1 MSALLSLEHIVKRHE
16 IGRSSRLVLDDVS
29 FSLDPRELVAVWGMP
44 RSGRSTLLRIAAGI
58 EPPDAGRVRF
68 EGRELGRSFPGGHDA
83 LGRGIGYCSS
93 RLRDREGRRVL
104 EELTI
109 GLLARG
115 LPHAAASTRARAAL
129 ERVGAPD
136 HAEHGLHE
144 LDGAET
150 VRVGLARALTL
161 APALLVIDEPIT
173 GVDLMDRDGV
183 LSLLRSLADDD
194 GIAVLMTVGE
204 TTGLSGADRALKIG
218 GGGLNGSLTP
228 ELAPVTDL
236 LLRRQ
241 AHA

>member
-1 MSALLSLEHIVKRHE
+1 MSPLLALERITKRHR
-16 IGRSSRLVLDDVS
+16 IGRSERLVLDEVS

-44 RSGRSTLLRIAAGI
+44 RSGRSTLLRVAAGI
-58 EPPDAGRVRF
+58 EPPDSGRVRF
-68 EGRELGRSFPGGHDA
+68 EGRDLGRTSPGGQGA

-93 RLRDREGRRVL
+93 RLRDREGRLVL

-115 LPHAAASTRARAAL
+115 VAHSAATTRARAAL
-129 ERVGAPD
+129 ERVGASD
-136 HAEHGLHE
+136 YAEHGLHE

-150 VRVGLARALTL
+150 VRVGLARALAL
-161 APALLVIDEPIT
+161 APSLLVIDEPIT

-183 LSLLRSLADDD
+183 LSLLRSLADDV

-236 LLRRQ
+236 RPRRQ
-241 AHA
+241 ARG

>member
-1 MSALLSLEHIVKRHE
+1 MTLLALEGIVKRHR
-16 IGRSSRLVLDDVS
+16 IGRSSRLILDDVS
-29 FSLDPRELVAVWGMP
+29 FSLEQRELVAVWGMP

-68 EGRELGRSFPGGHDA
+68 EGRELGGAAGGGHNA

-93 RLRDREGRRVL
+93 RLRDREGRLVL

-115 LPHAAASTRARAAL
+115 LPHAAATTRARAAL
-129 ERVGAPD
+129 ARVGLPD
-136 HAEHGLHE
+136 HGDHALHE

-150 VRVGLARALTL
+150 VRIGLARALVL
-161 APALLVIDEPIT
+161 APALLVIDEPT
-173 GVDLMDRDGV
+173 GGVDLLDRDGI
-183 LSLLRSLADDD
+183 LELLRSLADD
-194 GIAVLMTVGE
+194 GIAVLITVGE

-218 GGGLNGSLTP
+218 GGGLNGSLNP

-236 LLRRQ
+236 RLRRR
-241 AHA
+241 ARA

>member
-1 MSALLSLEHIVKRHE
+1 MSTLLSLEHIVKRHE
-16 IGRSSRLVLDDVS
+16 IGRSSRLILDDVS

-68 EGRELGRSFPGGHDA
+68 KGREQGTTPGGQDA

-115 LPHAAASTRARAAL
+115 LPHTTATTRARAAL

-183 LSLLRSLADDD
+183 LELLRSLADDD

-236 LLRRQ
+236 RLRRQ
-241 AHA
+241 ARG